1 MPLLQLSID
10 RRLKNKQLKHL
21 ANVEPGGFF
30 GEDALVRNT
39 TRNASITMTTD
50 GLLMRLDQRDF
61 SALMVEPASE
71 YVTQAEVADV
81 IKDGEQKLTLIDV
94 RHPKEIQGDIPAGTI
109 NVPLQIL
116 REYASKLDQEST
128 YVIVTPGRRAKL
140 SAFLLNQAGFDTY
153 ILR

>member
-1 MPLLQLSID
+1 MELGS
-10 RRLKNKQLKHL
+10 
-21 ANVEPGGFF
+21 FY

-50 GLLMRLDQRDF
+50 GVLRRLDQRDF

-71 YVTQAEVADV
+71 CVTQAEVADV
-81 IKDGEQKLTLIDV
+81 IKDGEQKLTRIDV
-94 RHPKEIQGDIPAGTI
+94 RHHTESQGDIPAGTI